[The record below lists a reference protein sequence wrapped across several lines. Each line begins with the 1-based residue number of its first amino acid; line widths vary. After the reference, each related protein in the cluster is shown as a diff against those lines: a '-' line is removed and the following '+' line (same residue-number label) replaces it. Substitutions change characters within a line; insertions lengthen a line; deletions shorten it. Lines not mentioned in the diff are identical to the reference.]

1 MSVAASSNPITPCSL
16 SRMRIP
22 FHRHWSSIC
31 CLNICPDFWLNL
43 PAQDPTNKP
52 QNCHLERGRLPFLSK
67 SPSLFPLLSKLVLGD
82 AWGSCPKREGC
93 PRSGDFAELHIAL
106 SYKSYCLRQKYKIQA
121 QGILINGEETS
132 SKWEYTARGCR
143 NWRGL
148 CTNLMRLARP
158 FSCIRFL
165 VCPSLVFDI
174 SDLLS

>member
-1 MSVAASSNPITPCSL
+1 MLT
-16 SRMRIP
+16 P

-31 CLNICPDFWLNL
+31 CLNICPDFWSNS
-43 PAQDPTNKP
+43 PAQAPTNKP
-52 QNCHLERGRLPFLSK
+52 QNYHLERRQAPSPFQVPFP
-67 SPSLFPLLSKLVLGD
+67 SPPLSKLVLYD
-82 AWGSCPKREGC
+82 ARGSCPKREGC

-106 SYKSYCLRQKYKIQA
+106 SYKSYCLRLKYKIQT

-132 SKWEYTARGCR
+132 SKWEHTAEGCC

-148 CTNLMRLARP
+148 GSNLMRLTRP
-158 FSCIRFL
+158 FLCICFL